1 MTRRPHRHSDGK
13 YHIKCKKFP
22 ELFGSRVQVWNG
34 TAYKTPGGLT
44 KPRLTMNKH
53 HRIVSLKKHNSSKK
67 EKRLEKYGYFA
78 KKGKFGYVKKTPRK
92 KGGGTDGTDN
102 SLPPSDTSSV
112 TPSETSS
119 VSPSD
124 TSSVSP
130 SDTSSV
136 SPSDTSSVTPS
147 DTETP
152 SGTNGGSRR
161 KQRKTHKKNKHV
173 K

>member
-44 KPRLTMNKH
+44 KPHLTMNKH

-78 KKGKFGYVKKTPRK
+78 KKGKFGYVKRTPRK
-92 KGGGTDGTDN
+92 KGGGDE
-102 SLPPSDTSSV
+102 P
-112 TPSETSS
+112 ETSS
-119 VSPSD
+119 AVTQP
-124 TSSVSP
+124 TEKPVVTQP
-130 SDTSSV
+130 TEKPV
-136 SPSDTSSVTPS
+136 VTPVV
-147 DTETP
+147 TTP
-152 SGTNGGSRR
+152 PEKPTGTSLGGAKR
-161 KQRKTHKKNKHV
+161 KNKTV
-173 K
+173 KKRG

>member
-102 SLPPSDTSSV
+102 SLPPSETSFETSSN
-112 TPSETSS
+112 TPPSDTLSETSSDTPPSDTLSETSS
-119 VSPSD
+119 V
-124 TSSVSP
+124 
-130 SDTSSV
+130 
-136 SPSDTSSVTPS
+136 
-147 DTETP
+147 TP
-152 SGTNGGSRR
+152 SGTNGGSKK